1 MGAKIFRDPL
11 YDYISID
18 RDRDGWLLELL
29 DCPEVQRLR
38 RIRQLGLSHLT
49 YPGAEHSRLSHSL
62 GVIHLTLEALEHLD
76 SECPSACTDE
86 ARESLLAAALL
97 HDVGHGPF
105 SHVSE
110 VCLGLDHEA
119 WSCRIV
125 RDPETRVHQ
134 VLRRRNADLPE
145 RVVALVGGDDSRVP
159 LWQKSLL
166 SSQLDVDRLDYL
178 RRDSLFTGAGYGH
191 FDWFRLLHT
200 FTLHDDREL
209 VWTDKARY
217 AIEEYVFARYYMYR
231 NVYLHKTTR
240 GFERMLHALWSLAE
254 QLQQQGDNVL
264 LHRPVAEFWRRSE
277 ASVRQFLAFEEF
289 AFLSQVQAWTEHPHR
304 ALSDLA
310 RRFLAR
316 QRFKVIE
323 SPPPTGNPLADADAE
338 WQRILEE
345 LVVRHGYEP
354 ASAYVLRDDPERAI
368 SKAYVPEK
376 ESDEQ
381 QPYNAIRLLLDGR
394 ARPIE
399 VSQILPRLRAVTEE
413 PARSVR
419 YYVPAELHRQAL
431 ALRGEL
437 GY

>member
-38 RIRQLGLSHLT
+38 RIHQLGLSNLT

-62 GVIHLTLEALEHLD
+62 GVIHLTLEALEHLASD
-76 SECPSACTDE
+76 SPSACTEE
-86 ARESLLAAALL
+86 ARQSLLAAALL

-110 VCLGLDHEA
+110 VCLGIDHEE
-119 WSCRIV
+119 WSSRVV
-125 RDPETRVHQ
+125 RDPDTRVHQ
-134 VLRRRNADLPE
+134 VLTRINAALPE
-145 RVVALVGGDDSRVP
+145 RVVALIAGAGLAP

-191 FDWFRLLHT
+191 FDWFRILHT
-200 FTLHDDREL
+200 FTLHGTGDGEL

-240 GFERMLHALWSLAE
+240 GFERMLQALWALAGRLRQE
-254 QLQQQGDNVL
+254 GDDV
-264 LHRPVAEFWRRSE
+264 RRIPPVAAFWGRPDPT
-277 ASVRQFLAFEEF
+277 VRQFLAFEEF
-289 AFLSQVQAWTEHPHR
+289 ALLGQVQVWTDHPHR

-310 RRFLAR
+310 RRFLGR
-316 QRFKVIE
+316 RRFRTVE
-323 SPPPTGNPLADADAE
+323 PPSRAGNPLADGDAE
-338 WQRILEE
+338 WRRALEE
-345 LVVRHGYEP
+345 LAVRHGYEP
-354 ASAYVLRDDPERAI
+354 ASAYVLRDDPERVI

-381 QPYNAIRLLLDGR
+381 QPHNAIRLRLDGHE
-394 ARPIE
+394 RPVE
-399 VSQILPRLRAVTEE
+399 VSQLLPRLRAVTDE
-413 PARSVR
+413 PARPVR
-419 YYVPAELHRQAL
+419 YYVPPELHREAL
-431 ALRGEL
+431 ALRDRM
-437 GY
+437 